1 MQRED
6 RYIVIKKSD
15 IESAI
20 QSEDLTKQEAWNLK
34 TIARLVDHGR
44 ESRGKQRLECVVVES
59 DWPEYEPVWNMI
71 AARVDGS
78 PGQQAKPV
86 KFALSTLDG
95 RIQTSKESVFNSQKE
110 AEKALADL
118 SAALS
123 TKISLQIVPLYTIP
137 PANVIGRP
145 ATPDDSP
152 YPATIAGGCWLA
164 QAWADGYNVR
174 NAVTAAPESLD
185 EQESKPVEPD
195 ISALADSIVRELV
208 DCDAVGDG
216 VIARSRV
223 FVYNA
228 CRSALLGGKP
238 DGK

>member
-34 TIARLVDHGR
+34 IIARFVGHSR
-44 ESRGKQRLECVVVES
+44 ERRGKKPLQCVVVES
-59 DWPEYEPVWNMI
+59 DWPEYELVWNMI

-123 TKISLQIVPLYTIP
+123 MKISLQIVPLYTA
-137 PANVIGRP
+137 PALAPGVIDTLKQALSAMEFMGRELTRLDA
-145 ATPDDSP
+145 ATPENAERVT
-152 YPATIAGGCWLA
+152 PAF
-164 QAWADGYNVR
+164 
-174 NAVTAAPESLD
+174 
-185 EQESKPVEPD
+185 
-195 ISALADSIVRELV
+195 
-208 DCDAVGDG
+208 DAVRLA
-216 VIARSRV
+216 IAT
-223 FVYNA
+223 
-228 CRSALLGGKP
+228 LHQGGHDK
-238 DGK
+238 